1 MSSHKLQ
8 ISDGTTTKSFISGDN
23 MALVGYEP
31 ITSVD
36 GGLITERFRVN
47 FTSQTPATNTANI
60 NTLNKLF
67 LQARNYART
76 ETGAKVYA
84 GLDPGTSGTVW
95 RSRLFDGSIRFNE
108 KVLGKQYDQTIMA
121 EIEWTRQPF
130 WEGALTQIPLTN
142 ASATDDTDGI
152 TISNRSDG
160 GTAQVETATIVG
172 TIGPAGAGTATVTL
186 TATGLAGSPLAT
198 VVDLANDDTPTISAG
213 KMATAMNLVSA
224 ITDRFNV
231 SSSGADLI
239 VTRLVPEANDGD
251 LNIAYANTT
260 TSDLV
265 DDPTSVD
272 TTAGSA
278 TDHENWVSIKAAN
291 VVGDL
296 PAPIKLQLYNSKD
309 ADAADEFYVFHN
321 VYSTPASLD
330 HVLEGEDATGATVTA
345 VADGTSSDGFYGSL
359 SYTAT
364 VETLIA
370 TWALSTTELTYMA
383 GGRFA
388 ILARWAADFPYT
400 DMSLRLKLEGTSSVL
415 WTGNL
420 NPILDTRQL
429 HLLDTMRLPPYLAG
443 QSALK
448 GINLKLYAL
457 RNESGAHTIKLDY
470 LQLSPISGQGG
481 WKRFLSVDNG
491 VAYQEYF
498 THDDTEGITYRTDT
512 SSKII
517 AEFAN
522 YGGPI
527 MLVPGAVQKLYM
539 TSCDYNGDAHVDQT
553 WTTKLWYR
561 PRRSSF

>member
-1 MSSHKLQ
+1 
-8 ISDGTTTKSFISGDN
+8 

-160 GTAQVETATIVG
+160 GTAQVETATIIG

-231 SSSGADLI
+231 TSSGADLI

-296 PAPIKLQLYNSKD
+296 PSPIKLQLYNSLNGSD
-309 ADAADEFYVFHN
+309 ATDEVYVFHN
-321 VYSTPASLD
+321 VYSTPASLN
-330 HVLEGEDATGATVTA
+330 HILEGEDATGGTVTA
-345 VADGTSSDGFYGSL
+345 IADGTSSDGFYGQL
-359 SYTAT
+359 TYTAT
-364 VETLIA
+364 TETLVA
-370 TWALSTTELTYMA
+370 TWSIPTATLDYMK
-383 GGRFA
+383 GGRFK
-388 ILARWAADFPYT
+388 IMARWAVDFPYT
-400 DMSLRLKLEGTSSVL
+400 DMYLHAKIIDGNVIKHEGKLKWIPT
-415 WTGNL
+415 
-420 NPILDTRQL
+420 TRQL
-429 HLLDTMRLPPYLAG
+429 HEIDTFDAPTTKNG
-443 QSALK
+443 QISLRAVD
-448 GINLKLYAL
+448 LKLYAL
-457 RNESGAHTIKLDY
+457 RGQAGAHTIKLDY
-470 LQLSPISGQGG
+470 LEIVPASTG
-481 WKRFLSVDNG
+481 WKRFKTDGNG
-491 VAYQEYF
+491 IAYQEYLI
-498 THDDTEGITYRTDT
+498 HNATEGITYKTDT
-512 SSKII
+512 SAKNGQDFSD
-517 AEFAN
+517 
-522 YGGPI
+522 YGPPI
-527 MLVPGAVQKLYM
+527 MMIPNAVQKLYI
-539 TSCDYNGDAHVDQT
+539 TTCDYNGDAHVEQT
-553 WTTKLWYR
+553 WTVKLWYR
-561 PRRSSF
+561 PRRSAF